1 MSLPP
6 TATHMVSLPDGKPQ
20 NNALGYCMGTSR
32 NPNTITTL
40 TPLGSAWKKR
50 VWQGT
55 KVIVKWLQ
63 LPGQPEFLH
72 TLDGETSTTMRL
84 PRRLMQRST
93 VEVVT
98 LSTPHSEHSPAD
110 TLLYYGTTSVFASN
124 LATVTPLD
132 GWRYALPAGCGVQIL
147 NLSDPGN
154 PIKSGVYANQS
165 GVIARSR
172 DSVTFLK
179 DLPGGG

>member
-1 MSLPP
+1 MTLPP
-6 TATHMVSLPDGKPQ
+6 VATHMVSLLDGKPQ
-20 NNALGYCMGTSR
+20 NNALGYCTSTSR
-32 NPNTITTL
+32 NPNAIATL

-98 LSTPHSEHSPAD
+98 VATRLSEHSPAD
-110 TLLYYGTTSVFASN
+110 TLLYHGTTSVFSGN
-124 LATVTPLD
+124 LAIVTPL
-132 GWRYALPAGCGVQIL
+132 GEWRYALPAGCGVHIS

-154 PIKSGVYANQS
+154 PVKSGVFATQGS
-165 GVIARSR
+165 VIARSR
-172 DSVTFLK
+172 DSVRFLK
-179 DLPGGG
+179 DAPNGV